1 MEQGRTVYDL
11 LIFDLDG
18 TLIDSVGDIADAL
31 NRALGELGVAP
42 HSDAA
47 VARMIGN
54 GVVEL
59 VRRGL
64 GPAHERF
71 LEEAVH
77 RYRAAYTQR
86 PLGRTGLY
94 LGVKETLTALSF
106 VDKAVATNKPGQV
119 SREILKQLGV
129 ADHFVAI
136 LGEDDVG
143 RKKPD
148 PLIVDILRGKSG
160 ASRART
166 LYVGDSLVDA
176 DTADAASVD
185 LALVTYGYS
194 DPDAIRAR
202 KARHHLD
209 RFTDLKRLLAA
220 A

>member
-1 MEQGRTVYDL
+1 MYVL

-31 NRALGELGVAP
+31 NRALAELGLPPHTDSQVAG
-42 HSDAA
+42 
-47 VARMIGN
+47 MIGN
-54 GVVEL
+54 GVTEL
-59 VRRGL
+59 VRRALGL
-64 GPAHERF
+64 AHEPF
-71 LEEAVH
+71 LPEAVN

-94 LGVKETLTALSF
+94 LGVKETLAALAH
-106 VDKAVATNKPGQV
+106 VDKAVATNKPGEV
-119 SREILKQLGV
+119 SREILRKLGV
-129 ADHFVAI
+129 ADHFIAI

-160 ASRART
+160 ASRSRT

-185 LALVTYGYS
+185 LALVTYGYA
-194 DPDAIRAR
+194 DPTILRAR

>member
-1 MEQGRTVYDL
+1 VT
-11 LIFDLDG
+11 
-18 TLIDSVGDIADAL
+18 
-31 NRALGELGVAP
+31 
-42 HSDAA
+42 
-47 VARMIGN
+47 
-54 GVVEL
+54 EL

-64 GPAHERF
+64 GPSHERF

-94 LGVKETLTALSF
+94 LGVKETLGALSF
-106 VDKAVATNKPGQV
+106 IDKAVATNKPGAV

-160 ASRART
+160 AARART
-166 LYVGDSLVDA
+166 LYIGDSLVDA

-185 LALVTYGYS
+185 LALVTYGYA
-194 DPDAIRAR
+194 DPAAIRAR

-209 RFTDLKRLLAA
+209 RFGDLKRLLAA